1 MAHGILDFQLFCQK
15 FNITLFPSSFDDG
28 NELNLIEIKTK
39 QKNSEIEN
47 HDNLKSFSLNEET
60 GEFLYKLAFDSQKE
74 LRIFKEKIEA
84 NSSCKIINFEII

>member
-1 MAHGILDFQLFCQK
+1 MIIFLLRVFQLFFQK
-15 FNITLFPSSFDDG
+15 FNIKLFPSSFDDG

-47 HDNLKSFSLNEET
+47 HVNLKSFSLNEET

-74 LRIFKEKIEA
+74 LRNKHAELVLS
-84 NSSCKIINFEII
+84 NG